1 MSYQTIEQAL
11 AEALSAH
18 DVTGVTIRADGHLH
32 RFDAPGKRPGNKN
45 GWYVC
50 RPTQEAVFGFW
61 DRSPEKANVS
71 INAHRHPKAAQAA
84 RRATERAI
92 EKHRREKAIKANQ
105 AARKAWEIWRH
116 SRKPFRRHQ
125 YLVNKGV
132 SPNRARQHGP
142 ALVLDIRGFDR
153 EIYSLQ
159 FIQPDGSKTLLS
171 NGTKKGNFIIVG
183 GPGDPSQVLI
193 CEGWATGCTLLEARP
208 HALVLAAIDA
218 GNLKPV
224 AMGAQERWPDAE
236 LVVCG
241 DDDRGTSGNPGRRAA
256 EKAAR
261 AAGGAVAFPQWPE
274 GAPQSLSDFNDLAN
288 WQKGNA

>member
-18 DVTGVTIRADGHLH
+18 DVAGVTIQADGQIH
-32 RFDAPGKRPGNKN
+32 RFDAPDKRPGNKA

-50 RPTQEAVFGFW
+50 PTGDIAVFGFW
-61 DRSPEKANVS
+61 HTGHKASVS
-71 INAHRHPKAAQAA
+71 INRENDPRAVEIARKAA
-84 RRATERAI
+84 ERAR
-92 EKHRREKAIKANQ
+92 EERRRENQIKADQ
-105 AARKAWEIWRH
+105 AARKAGEIWSH
-116 SRKPFRRHQ
+116 ARKPDRRHP
-125 YLVNKGV
+125 YLIGKGV

-153 EIYSLQ
+153 EIHSLQ
-159 FIQPDGSKTLLS
+159 FIQPDGRKTLLS
-171 NGTKKGNFIIVG
+171 NGSKKGNFIIVG

-218 GNLKPV
+218 GNLRPV
-224 AMGAQERWPDAE
+224 AMGARKQWPNAE

-261 AAGGAVAFPQWPE
+261 AAGGTVAFPQWPE

-288 WQKGNA
+288 WQKGAA